1 MLLFRQFRAKRLM
14 TFVAATL
21 IAVLA
26 ALAALHAYWGFGGR
40 WPGHDDASMVERVV
54 GRTRE
59 MRAPRPQACFAVAA
73 ALLAAGILVAVH
85 RTGGPNNAVALLATL
100 GFWSAA
106 AVFLLRGLAGF
117 VPAVFRYAEGTP
129 FHRLNRIY
137 YSPLCLLIAGG
148 FMACG

>member
-1 MLLFRQFRAKRLM
+1 M
-14 TFVAATL
+14 TFIAAAL

-26 ALAALHAYWGFGGR
+26 ALAVLHAYWGFGGR
-40 WPGHDDASMVERVV
+40 WPGHDDVSMVERVV

-59 MRAPRPQACFAVAA
+59 MRPPRPRACFFVAT
-73 ALLAAGILVAVH
+73 ALLAAAILVIVH
-85 RTGGPNNAVALLATL
+85 RTEGLNAVVALLATV
-100 GFWSAA
+100 GFWSAT

-137 YSPLCLLIAGG
+137 YSPLCLLIAGA
-148 FMACG
+148 FIACG

>member
-1 MLLFRQFRAKRLM
+1 M
-14 TFVAATL
+14 TFIAATL
-21 IAVLA
+21 IAVLV
-26 ALAALHAYWGFGGR
+26 ALAMIHAYWGFGGR

-54 GRTRE
+54 GRTRD
-59 MRAPRPQACFAVAA
+59 MRAPRPRACFFVAA

-85 RTGGPNNAVALLATL
+85 RTGGLNAAVALVATV

-137 YSPLCLLIAGG
+137 YSPLCLLIAVA

>member
-1 MLLFRQFRAKRLM
+1 M
-14 TFVAATL
+14 TFIAATL
-21 IAVLA
+21 ITVLA
-26 ALAALHAYWGFGGR
+26 GLALLHAYWGFGGL

-59 MRAPRPQACFAVAA
+59 MRPPRPGSCFAVAA
-73 ALLAAGILVAVH
+73 ALLAAGILVGVH
-85 RTGGPNNAVALLATL
+85 ATGVLNGVVATV

-137 YSPLCLLIAGG
+137 YSPLCLLIAGA
-148 FMACG
+148 FIACG

>member
-1 MLLFRQFRAKRLM
+1 M
-14 TFVAATL
+14 TSIAATL
-21 IAVLA
+21 ITVLA
-26 ALAALHAYWGFGGR
+26 GLAVLHAYWGFGGR

-54 GRTRE
+54 GRTRD
-59 MRAPRPQACFAVAA
+59 MRAPRPGACFVVAA
-73 ALLAAGILVAVH
+73 ALLTAAILVGVH
-85 RTGGPNNAVALLATL
+85 STGALNGGVALVAMA

-137 YSPLCLLIAGG
+137 YSPLCLLIAIA
-148 FMACG
+148 FMVCG